1 MDNLLVFCIIPFYF
15 AHRWSN
21 KGGYDIEEI
30 NLSIGFTSILL
41 VACGKNAEPKE
52 VAVDQNTNVEDI
64 VGAIVKNEFS
74 VEESKDGVVTI
85 SIQDTDVTEG
95 SKSQMLK
102 DSTKI
107 FADLSKLK
115 A

>member
-1 MDNLLVFCIIPFYF
+1 MDNLLIFCIIPSHF

-21 KGGYDIEEI
+21 KGGYDIEKI
-30 NLSIGFTSILL
+30 NLSIGFTSLLL

-74 VEESKDGVVTI
+74 VDESKTVL
-85 SIQDTDVTEG
+85 SQFPFKIQ
-95 SKSQMLK
+95 M
-102 DSTKI
+102 
-107 FADLSKLK
+107 
-115 A
+115 